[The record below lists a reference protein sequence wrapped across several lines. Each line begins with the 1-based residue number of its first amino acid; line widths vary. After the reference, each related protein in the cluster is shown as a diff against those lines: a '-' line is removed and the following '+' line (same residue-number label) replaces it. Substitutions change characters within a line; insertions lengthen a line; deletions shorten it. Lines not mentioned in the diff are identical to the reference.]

1 MWFLDVAFSL
11 RDLNVP
17 NNMRDM
23 LRWSFFFA
31 LVFQHVANYKLS
43 TYFDVAN
50 SDLLCCKSLFS
61 ILRTLFSDVVG
72 CGPTV
77 WRLPVSLFSE
87 SHIVHTH
94 THTTLPLWGPL
105 NCASKS
111 SRLMKSWNKYSKM
124 QAPVLSTEDSNLGGQ
139 VQGTLLADLRSVRV
153 CDGILPQL
161 IWSH

>member
-1 MWFLDVAFSL
+1 MFQTTWEICCGGDFFS
-11 RDLNVP
+11 
-17 NNMRDM
+17 
-23 LRWSFFFA
+23 

-61 ILRTLFSDVVG
+61 ILRTLFSDIVR

-77 WRLPVSLFSE
+77 WRQAVPLFSE
-87 SHIVHTH
+87 NHIVHSHIH
-94 THTTLPLWGPL
+94 TRAPL

-111 SRLMKSWNKYSKM
+111 SRLMKSWNKYRKM
-124 QAPVLSTEDSNLGGQ
+124 QALVLSTKDSKLGGQ
-139 VQGTLLADLRSVRV
+139 VPLQGTLLAELPSVRV